1 MGKIAINRNIRRLR
15 EEARLTRTQLAK
27 EINITPQLLRYWE
40 IEGTNIPIDKLP
52 AFATVF
58 NVTFDDLLKPKEM
71 KIISSNIAFLRNKN
85 NYTQERLADKLDIT
99 RSRLSSWEEHR
110 CEPNIE
116 LIIRIADFFQIKID
130 DLLKKELRKCM

>member
-1 MGKIAINRNIRRLR
+1 MGKIAINRNMKRLR
-15 EEARLTRTQLAK
+15 EEAGLTRIELGK
-27 EINITPQLLRYWE
+27 EIGVSNMILRHWE
-40 IEGTNIPIDKLP
+40 SDGVNVPLDKVS
-52 AFATVF
+52 AIADFF

-71 KIISSNIAFLRNKN
+71 KIISSNIAYLRNKN
-85 NYTQERLADKLDIT
+85 NYTQEVLADKLDIT
-99 RSRLSSWEEHR
+99 RNRLSSWEEHR